1 MKTPMKEVVIEE
13 EEVKEVSVKVA
24 GKKVKGGGKGLF
36 AGEEDATSS
45 TVYLIGEVIQ
55 RTVLEK
61 LNKSDPEY
69 KQYKQEVEGV
79 ATHFAEAANNLPDE
93 ILALVFSKLENKTN
107 DIAKVI

>member
-1 MKTPMKEVVIEE
+1 MKEPIEE

-24 GKKVKGGGKGLF
+24 GKKLKGGGKGLF

-61 LNKSDPEY
+61 LSKSDPEY
-69 KQYKQEVEGV
+69 K
-79 ATHFAEAANNLPDE
+79 
-93 ILALVFSKLENKTN
+93 
-107 DIAKVI
+107 